1 MIQYDFSDQS
11 AIVTGAASGVGLH
24 TARCLHNS
32 GARVSLWDIDTAALS
47 RAAQELGSGDRVDTR
62 VVNVCQKEDVLQ
74 ATGDV
79 LKRWGRINI
88 LINNAGIIR
97 PPGTLAEIS
106 LRDWQD
112 VLDINLTGAFL
123 CCQAV
128 IPHMAEA
135 GYGRVVNIGST
146 SGKEGNPFTPAYSAA
161 KAGVMAMTKSLA
173 KEFAKRGVL
182 VNCVAPT
189 VLDTPMTRRNME
201 IAPERTQ
208 QLLEKIPMGRFGQ
221 VDELA
226 SMLLWLSSSACSF
239 STGAVFDLSGG
250 RATY

>member
-1 MIQYDFSDQS
+1 MIQYDFSGQT
-11 AIVTGAASGVGLH
+11 AIITGAASGVGLH
-24 TARCLHNS
+24 TARRLHDS
-32 GARVSLWDIDTAALS
+32 GARISLWDIDAAALS

-62 VVNVCQKEDVLQ
+62 VVDVCQKESILV
-74 ATGDV
+74 ATREV
-79 LKRWGRINI
+79 LKRWARIDI

-97 PPGTLAEIS
+97 PPSVLAEVS
-106 LRDWQD
+106 LKDWQD
-112 VLDINLTGAFL
+112 VLDINLTGTFL

-128 IPHMAEA
+128 IPHMAEV

-173 KEFAKRGVL
+173 KEFAKQGVL

-189 VLDTPMTRRNME
+189 VLDTPMTRRNIE

-208 QLLEKIPMGRFGQ
+208 KLLEKIPMGRFGQ

-226 SMLLWLSSSACSF
+226 TMLLWLSSSECSF